1 MPMVTDYVMYVTIQ
15 GGATD
20 STQQKGLVGWVD
32 VRKPNYST
40 LGLTQGNPRK
50 GHEKRSPIQTDLGV
64 GCWVSLSPKI
74 ERFSLT
80 Y

>member
-1 MPMVTDYVMYVTIQ
+1 MTTYLSV
-15 GGATD
+15 
-20 STQQKGLVGWVD
+20 VGNWQVASFF
-32 VRKPNYST
+32 ST
-40 LGLTQGNPRK
+40 LGLTQGNPTK
-50 GHEKRSPIQTDLGV
+50 GHGKRSPIQTDLGV